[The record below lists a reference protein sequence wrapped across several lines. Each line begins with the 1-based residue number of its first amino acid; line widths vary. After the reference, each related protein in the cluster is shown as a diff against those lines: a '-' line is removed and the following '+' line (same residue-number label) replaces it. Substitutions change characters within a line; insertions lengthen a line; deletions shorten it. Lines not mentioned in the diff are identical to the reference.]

1 MDAIEQAHQRYER
14 NKANRERVAAK
25 KAAMAANPQPVLPP
39 IVRPEPQVPVLLVP
53 KEKTQD
59 AYIEVRVTLPS
70 KSFSFVLRKRNV
82 LNNMNPSKATQMEF
96 EKAIKTGLATLL
108 GAVD

>member
-1 MDAIEQAHQRYER
+1 MDAIEQAHARYER

-25 KAAMAANPQPVLPP
+25 KAAMASMPAP
-39 IVRPEPQVPVLLVP
+39 IVRAEPQVPVLLVP

-59 AYIEVRVTLPS
+59 AYIEVRVVLPS
-70 KSFSFVLRKRNV
+70 KEFSFVLRKRNV
-82 LNNMNPSKATQMEF
+82 LNNMNPSKATQIEF